1 VRPEVTAFREL
12 EALVRNLGDQLAG
25 YRKRALS
32 AEVKCRELDE
42 ALSLAKSEQERLAM
56 ALRVA
61 ERALK
66 ESEAKLAAM
75 PAPLVRR
82 DGAGE
87 PPEEFDDPRLN
98 AMHRENREL
107 HERLEQAR
115 ERTTLVIDRVRFLR
129 QQMTVEK

>member
-1 VRPEVTAFREL
+1 MRPEVTAFREL
-12 EALVRNLGDQLAG
+12 EALVRNLGEQLAG

-32 AEVKCRELDE
+32 AEGKCRELDD
-42 ALSLAKSEQERLAM
+42 ALSRAKAEQERSAM

-61 ERALK
+61 ERALR

-82 DGAGE
+82 DGAGD
-87 PPEEFDDPRLN
+87 PPDEFDDPRMN
-98 AMHRENREL
+98 AMSRKNREL
-107 HERLEQAR
+107 QERLEQAR